1 MTLTPANDTIAALA
15 TAPGTGGIAIVRIS
29 GPDAEALLKALFVP
43 ARAFESHR
51 LYYGHA
57 VYQGETLDEC
67 MAVLMRAPRSYTRE
81 DVAELHLHGGDWAAR
96 SVLSALYALG
106 ARAAEPGEFTR
117 RAFLNGRL
125 DLSQAEAVMALISAE
140 GGRAARAAVRQ
151 LGGGV
156 GSFIEKAQEKLLA
169 LLSGVAA
176 AIDYPEEISFEEAAG
191 DLSAGALALADALE
205 AACDE
210 RGARIAQS
218 GLEAVLCGRPNV
230 GKSSL
235 LNALAREQ
243 RAIVTNIPG
252 TTRDVIRA
260 DVMIAGLRVHF
271 ADTAGLREDADEIER
286 IGVALARQ
294 AVAGADVVLTVL
306 DASTPLTEED
316 RQLLRETADAP
327 RIIVLNKADLP
338 LALHPAA
345 FDQPVL
351 VSANTG
357 LGMAQLESRVAAFG
371 AGAGESSLTQAR
383 HMALARDAAAALRRA
398 AQACRE
404 GQAVDVAAVELH
416 EALGYLGRVTGQQV
430 DEKLLDDV
438 FSRFCVGK

>member
-81 DVAELHLHGGDWAAR
+81 DVAELHLHGGDWVAR

-306 DASTPLTEED
+306 DASAPLTEED

-371 AGAGESSLTQAR
+371 AGAGESALTQAR

>member
-1 MTLTPANDTIAALA
+1 M
-15 TAPGTGGIAIVRIS
+15 
-29 GPDAEALLKALFVP
+29 
-43 ARAFESHR
+43 
-51 LYYGHA
+51 
-57 VYQGETLDEC
+57 
-67 MAVLMRAPRSYTRE
+67 
-81 DVAELHLHGGDWAAR
+81 
-96 SVLSALYALG
+96 
-106 ARAAEPGEFTR
+106 
-117 RAFLNGRL
+117 
-125 DLSQAEAVMALISAE
+125 
-140 GGRAARAAVRQ
+140 
-151 LGGGV
+151 
-156 GSFIEKAQEKLLA
+156 
-169 LLSGVAA
+169 
-176 AIDYPEEISFEEAAG
+176 
-191 DLSAGALALADALE
+191 
-205 AACDE
+205 
-210 RGARIAQS
+210 
-218 GLEAVLCGRPNV
+218 
-230 GKSSL
+230 
-235 LNALAREQ
+235 
-243 RAIVTNIPG
+243 
-252 TTRDVIRA
+252 IRA

-306 DASTPLTEED
+306 DASAPLTEED

-371 AGAGESSLTQAR
+371 AGAGESALTQAR